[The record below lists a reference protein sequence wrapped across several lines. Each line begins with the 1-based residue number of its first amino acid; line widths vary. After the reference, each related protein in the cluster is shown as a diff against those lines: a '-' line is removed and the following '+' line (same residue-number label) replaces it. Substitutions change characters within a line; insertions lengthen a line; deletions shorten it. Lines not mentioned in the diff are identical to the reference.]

1 MSEKQAII
9 VIPVYTTQLTVSEH
23 AALRQ
28 CFDILSSYP
37 KCFVKPESLDIT
49 SLVRDYPAN
58 HIVPFPD
65 TYFKGIAGYNRLMMS
80 PEFYETFAQWEYI
93 LIYQTDAWVFSDRL
107 SEWCSKGYDY
117 IGAPWIPK
125 PKYRKLYYRIFNFLK
140 EFLLH
145 LRFVRLQPHLLPGRK
160 RRAVAAPHA
169 TLRSNRSGNDFRNRL
184 LPFPPR
190 NRFLQRRYLLEPRS
204 QSKKRATENSR
215 LERSAPI
222 FVR

>member
-125 PKYRKLYYRIFNFLK
+125 PKYRKLYYLSLI
-140 EFLLH
+140 H
-145 LRFVRLQPHLLPGRK
+145 I
-160 RRAVAAPHA
+160 
-169 TLRSNRSGNDFRNRL
+169 S
-184 LPFPPR
+184 
-190 NRFLQRRYLLEPRS
+190 EPTRH
-204 QSKKRATENSR
+204 
-215 LERSAPI
+215 
-222 FVR
+222 

>member
-117 IGAPWIPK
+117 IGAPWISKTILPYIQFPK
-125 PKYRKLYYRIFNFLK
+125 KS
-140 EFLLH
+140 FLLH
-145 LRFVRLQPHLLPGRK
+145 LRLVRLQPHLLPGRK

-169 TLRSNRSGNDFRNRL
+169 TLRSNRSGNGFRNRL
-184 LPFPPR
+184 LPLPPQ

>member
-1 MSEKQAII
+1 MLVWRSGFRPISERF
-9 VIPVYTTQLTVSEH
+9 VS
-23 AALRQ
+23 
-28 CFDILSSYP
+28 S
-37 KCFVKPESLDIT
+37 
-49 SLVRDYPAN
+49 PAN

-140 EFLLH
+140 RVFCYI
-145 LRFVRLQPHLLPGRK
+145 
-160 RRAVAAPHA
+160 
-169 TLRSNRSGNDFRNRL
+169 SGSSD
-184 LPFPPR
+184 
-190 NRFLQRRYLLEPRS
+190 Y
-204 QSKKRATENSR
+204 SR
-215 LERSAPI
+215 IHYCTFTTFHFALGQLYHT
-222 FVR
+222 V

>member
-65 TYFKGIAGYNRLMMS
+65 TYFKGIAGYNRLMIDRKSDVARVLRNLRPMG
-80 PEFYETFAQWEYI
+80 
-93 LIYQTDAWVFSDRL
+93 IYT
-107 SEWCSKGYDY
+107 
-117 IGAPWIPK
+117 
-125 PKYRKLYYRIFNFLK
+125 
-140 EFLLH
+140 H
-145 LRFVRLQPHLLPGRK
+145 L
-160 RRAVAAPHA
+160 
-169 TLRSNRSGNDFRNRL
+169 SNRRMGIFRSSIRMVFQRIRL
-184 LPFPPR
+184 HR
-190 NRFLQRRYLLEPRS
+190 GSVDTQ
-204 QSKKRATENSR
+204 A
-215 LERSAPI
+215 
-222 FVR
+222 

>member
-93 LIYQTDAWVFSDRL
+93 SSIKPTH
-107 SEWCSKGYDY
+107 GYFPIVY
-117 IGAPWIPK
+117 PNGVPK
-125 PKYRKLYYRIFNFLK
+125 D
-140 EFLLH
+140 
-145 LRFVRLQPHLLPGRK
+145 
-160 RRAVAAPHA
+160 
-169 TLRSNRSGNDFRNRL
+169 T
-184 LPFPPR
+184 
-190 NRFLQRRYLLEPRS
+190 
-204 QSKKRATENSR
+204 TT
-215 LERSAPI
+215 
-222 FVR
+222 

>member
-80 PEFYETFAQWEYI
+80 PELYSSIKPTH
-93 LIYQTDAWVFSDRL
+93 
-107 SEWCSKGYDY
+107 GYFPIVY
-117 IGAPWIPK
+117 PNGVPK
-125 PKYRKLYYRIFNFLK
+125 D
-140 EFLLH
+140 
-145 LRFVRLQPHLLPGRK
+145 
-160 RRAVAAPHA
+160 
-169 TLRSNRSGNDFRNRL
+169 T
-184 LPFPPR
+184 
-190 NRFLQRRYLLEPRS
+190 
-204 QSKKRATENSR
+204 TT
-215 LERSAPI
+215 
-222 FVR
+222 

>member
-93 LIYQTDAWVFSDRL
+93 LIYPIIGNTSGQGFPAPFS
-107 SEWCSKGYDY
+107 G
-117 IGAPWIPK
+117 
-125 PKYRKLYYRIFNFLK
+125 
-140 EFLLH
+140 
-145 LRFVRLQPHLLPGRK
+145 VRH
-160 RRAVAAPHA
+160 AAPTYA
-169 TLRSNRSGNDFRNRL
+169 PAG
-184 LPFPPR
+184 
-190 NRFLQRRYLLEPRS
+190 RRGRRGTPGD
-204 QSKKRATENSR
+204 
-215 LERSAPI
+215 
-222 FVR
+222 

>member
-140 EFLLH
+140 RGFCYI
-145 LRFVRLQPHLLPGRK
+145 
-160 RRAVAAPHA
+160 
-169 TLRSNRSGNDFRNRL
+169 SGSPD
-184 LPFPPR
+184 
-190 NRFLQRRYLLEPRS
+190 Y
-204 QSKKRATENSR
+204 SR
-215 LERSAPI
+215 IYYR
-222 FVR
+222 V

>member
-80 PEFYETFAQWEYI
+80 PEFYETFAQWEY
-93 LIYQTDAWVFSDRL
+93 T
-107 SEWCSKGYDY
+107 
-117 IGAPWIPK
+117 
-125 PKYRKLYYRIFNFLK
+125 
-140 EFLLH
+140 H
-145 LRFVRLQPHLLPGRK
+145 L
-160 RRAVAAPHA
+160 
-169 TLRSNRSGNDFRNRL
+169 SNRRMGIFRSSIRMVFQRIRL
-184 LPFPPR
+184 HR
-190 NRFLQRRYLLEPRS
+190 GSMDTQ
-204 QSKKRATENSR
+204 A
-215 LERSAPI
+215 
-222 FVR
+222 

>member
-140 EFLLH
+140 RGFCYISGSPIAP
-145 LRFVRLQPHLLPGRK
+145 RIISSSVRRRLAHWTLP
-160 RRAVAAPHA
+160 
-169 TLRSNRSGNDFRNRL
+169 
-184 LPFPPR
+184 
-190 NRFLQRRYLLEPRS
+190 
-204 QSKKRATENSR
+204 
-215 LERSAPI
+215 
-222 FVR
+222 

>member
-140 EFLLH
+140 
-145 LRFVRLQPHLLPGRK
+145 RVFVTSPARPIT
-160 RRAVAAPHA
+160 AASITGSETEGCRCA
-169 TLRSNRSGNDFRNRL
+169 ARNSSL
-184 LPFPPR
+184 KSLGKWFP
-190 NRFLQRRYLLEPRS
+190 
-204 QSKKRATENSR
+204 K
-215 LERSAPI
+215 
-222 FVR
+222 